1 MKVELQ
7 ISETYEEEKL
17 IVQAPQ
23 ETEKSRKSSSS
34 QKIWTKEKKSKEKSM
49 IRSI

>member
-17 IVQAPQ
+17 IVQS
-23 ETEKSRKSSSS
+23 TSRNRKSP
-34 QKIWTKEKKSKEKSM
+34 KSHRIRRKSGPK
-49 IRSI
+49 RNNQRKD